1 MSKIDFIYEDSSI
14 RIWVYPSGIIETNFY
29 ILSDKY
35 NNVIFIDPAIHF
47 IDEFNILYNFI
58 DNDNLIPSFI
68 LNTHGHFDH
77 ISGIDKIRE
86 KYSIPLMISEI
97 DSKMITDSSL
107 NFSKTLSLDI
117 KLKEADIKIKN
128 EEIIFAGEMDIK
140 PIFTPG
146 HTRGSVCYLVNNDIL
161 FSGDILFKLS
171 IGKCF
176 SIDDLKLEKKMIK
189 EKLFSLN
196 DKTIVFP
203 GHGDKTTIGEEKAS
217 NPFVGCSEG

>member
-1 MSKIDFIYEDSSI
+1 MSKIGLIYEDSSM

-35 NNVIFIDPAIHF
+35 KNVIFIDPAIHF
-47 IDEFNILYNFI
+47 DDEFDVLYNFI
-58 DNDNLIPSFI
+58 NSNNLVPSFI

-77 ISGIDKIRE
+77 ISGIDKVRD

-107 NFSKTLSLDI
+107 NFSKELSLDI
-117 KLKEADIKIKN
+117 NLKEADIKIKN
-128 EEIIFAGEMDIK
+128 EEMIYAGEIDIK

-146 HTRGSVCYLVNNDIL
+146 HTRGSICYIVNNNIL
-161 FSGDILFKLS
+161 FSGDVLFKSS

-176 SIDDLKLEKKMIK
+176 SIDDLKLEKEMIK

-196 DKTIVFP
+196 DKIIVLP
-203 GHGDKTTIGEEKAS
+203 GHGDKTTIREERAS
-217 NPFVGCSEG
+217 NPFVNCNED